1 LKALTVLCRSSPDR
15 SFKPVFTSTTRD

>member
-15 SFKPVFTSTTRD
+15 SFKPVFTSTTRG